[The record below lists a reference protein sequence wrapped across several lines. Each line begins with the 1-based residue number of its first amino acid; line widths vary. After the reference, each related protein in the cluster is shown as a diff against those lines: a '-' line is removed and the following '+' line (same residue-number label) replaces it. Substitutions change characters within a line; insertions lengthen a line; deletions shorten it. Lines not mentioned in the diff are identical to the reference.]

1 MGRSHILVIED
12 DAGIRQGVVDALQ
25 IGGYATS
32 EASDGRSGLEL
43 ALTSE
48 WDLLLLDL
56 LLPPH
61 CAGCG
66 REGAVLCA
74 DCAKPLRRR
83 LGEPAGVPIGLPA
96 LMPSGLVQL
105 EWCAMFSG
113 SVREA
118 IHALKYRGERRLTG
132 PLAVAMAERWLRA
145 GVGSDL
151 VTWVPVH
158 ETRRRERGF
167 DQAEE
172 LARSLAGSLRLPV
185 AACLERHQRTAAQ
198 HALDRQQRAAST
210 AGVFQVR
217 ARARA
222 TVAGH
227 WVLLVDDV
235 LTTGATLAGCAAVLN
250 AAGATAVSAITLARD
265 R

>member
-1 MGRSHILVIED
+1 MRPMR
-12 DAGIRQGVVDALQ
+12 A
-25 IGGYATS
+25 
-32 EASDGRSGLEL
+32 
-43 ALTSE
+43 
-48 WDLLLLDL
+48 LLDL

-118 IHALKYRGERRLTG
+118 IHALKYGGERRLTG
-132 PLAVAMAERWLRA
+132 PLAAAMAERWLRA

-167 DQAEE
+167 DQAQE
-172 LARSLAGSLRLPV
+172 LARSLTGSLRLPV

-210 AGVFQVR
+210 AGVFHVPGPCSR
-217 ARARA
+217 HGGRPL
-222 TVAGH
+222 G
-227 WVLLVDDV
+227 
-235 LTTGATLAGCAAVLN
+235 
-250 AAGATAVSAITLARD
+250 AAGGRCHDHGCHPGRLRSGVERGRCHGGLSDHAGT
-265 R
+265 